1 MNSSASLSSLP
12 SYLSLRSF
20 IATKAVFSLNL
31 YLAQVSKTL
40 NIRVVTASEGV
51 ISTKK
56 TGNSSKYFIGIIQ
69 SSFLENAL
77 IKAKHGS
84 LHSGKYTIADD
95 SGLVIPKLDYEPGI
109 FSARYAGSDAS
120 DKDNRN
126 KVIQEL
132 NNLSLE
138 NLDAYYVCCLV
149 GIRNHDDPMPIISYG
164 KINGKVSVHSSG
176 EGGFG
181 YDKIFY
187 PSDFDCSMA
196 SIDIKVKNTIS
207 HRAIAVK
214 DFINKFKAASS

>member
-1 MNSSASLSSLP
+1 LKKNKEIL
-12 SYLSLRSF
+12 
-20 IATKAVFSLNL
+20 IATSNKGKVNEFINLFEDYDVFSLTDL
-31 YLAQVSKTL
+31 GLGDAVEDGT
-40 NIRVVTASEGV
+40 
-51 ISTKK
+51 
-56 TGNSSKYFIGIIQ
+56 
-69 SSFLENAL
+69 SFLENAL

-207 HRAIAVK
+207 HRALAVK

>member
-1 MNSSASLSSLP
+1 MPQKGFICLKKNKEIL
-12 SYLSLRSF
+12 
-20 IATKAVFSLNL
+20 IATSNKGKVNEFINLFEDYDVFSLTDL
-31 YLAQVSKTL
+31 GLGDAVEDGT
-40 NIRVVTASEGV
+40 
-51 ISTKK
+51 
-56 TGNSSKYFIGIIQ
+56 
-69 SSFLENAL
+69 SFLENAL

-109 FSARYAGSDAS
+109 FSARYAGSDAC

-126 KVIQEL
+126 KVIQKL

-164 KINGKVSVHSSG
+164 KINGKVSVYSSG

-207 HRAIAVK
+207 HRALAVK
-214 DFINKFKAASS
+214 DFMNKFKAASS